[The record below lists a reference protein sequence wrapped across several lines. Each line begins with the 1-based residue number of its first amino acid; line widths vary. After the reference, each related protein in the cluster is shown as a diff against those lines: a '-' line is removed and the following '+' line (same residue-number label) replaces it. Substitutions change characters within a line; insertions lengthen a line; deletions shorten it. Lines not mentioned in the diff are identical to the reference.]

1 MHRAF
6 SELTIK
12 SADDDRREIE
22 GVASTPEV
30 DRVGDI
36 VVSEGLRFKNPAPL
50 LLYHK
55 HDKPVG
61 RVWFDKPTKQGVRFR
76 AHIPKVEDAG
86 ALKERVDEAWQ
97 SVKLGL
103 LKWVSIGFSPD
114 EDAIDF
120 IGTGFKFNKAELLE
134 LSLVSVPAN
143 RSATVDQVRGYIKS
157 LDAEHLAAIGESE
170 APKPNQTGVSVKPRA
185 VVKATSPRNVMK
197 KTTAEQIN
205 AFEATRAAKQARMNE
220 LMEAAADKGETLGE
234 AEAQEYDAI
243 EAEVKSVD
251 EHLVRLNALQR
262 AQAAAAQP
270 VVASVAQPVVASP
283 VITVHEQTPP
293 GVGFARMAIAGAASY
308 VRQRSGILTPPS
320 MVAKQYWPSDG
331 RVHTA
336 LVAKET
342 IVGGTTTHATNAGPL
357 VDQTNLASEFIEF
370 LRPRTLLGQFGQGSV
385 PSLRRVPFNIR
396 YVEQTSG
403 GNGYWVGQGAGKPLT
418 GYDFEADTLLF
429 TKVAAI
435 SVITQELARFSSPSA
450 ELRVRD
456 SLVESLREKLDRDF
470 VDPGLAAVTGVNPAS
485 ITNGVTP
492 LSSAGTS
499 ADNIRTDVQ
508 NLMEEFVVA
517 NLDPTSAVFI
527 MPQTLALAASLMVN
541 DFGTPEFP
549 GLTMRGGFLAG
560 IPVITSQYCVDV
572 SSGAGNLVILVN
584 ANDVFLADDG
594 NVTVDV
600 STEAS
605 LQMSNTPTINSGTAT
620 AASLVSMWQTN
631 SIAIRAER
639 EIHWKKR
646 RAAAVSY
653 MDDVNWG
660 SIGSPS

>member
-1 MHRAF
+1 MFRAY
-6 SELTIK
+6 SLLELK
-12 SADDDRREIE
+12 SVDAEQRVIE
-22 GVASTPEV
+22 GIASTPST
-30 DRVGDI
+30 DRVGD
-36 VVSEGLRFKNPAPL
+36 VVVPEGASFKLPLPL
-50 LLYHK
+50 LWQHR
-55 HDKPVG
+55 HDQPIGHVTHAT
-61 RVWFDKPTKQGVRFR
+61 VTKAGIKIR
-76 AHIPKVEDAG
+76 AQIAKDVLPRIE
-86 ALKERVDEAWQ
+86 EAWALIK
-97 SVKLGL
+97 SGL
-103 LKWVSIGFSPD
+103 VRGLSIGFRPTAD
-114 EDAIDF
+114 PEPIK
-120 IGTGFKFNKAELLE
+120 GTFGVKFTAWEWME
-134 LSLVSVPAN
+134 LSAVTIPAN
-143 RSATVDQVRGYIKS
+143 ADASIASIKS

-170 APKPNQTGVSVKPRA
+170 ATKPNQTGVSVPRRA
-185 VVKATSPRNVMK
+185 VVKATSLRNVMK

-234 AEAQEYDAI
+234 AEAQEYDGL
-243 EAEVKSVD
+243 EAEVKSID

-262 AQAAAAQP
+262 AQVAAAQP
-270 VVASVAQPVVASP
+270 VVATVPQAVVASP

-293 GVGFARMAIAGAASY
+293 GIGFARMAIAGAASF
-308 VRQRSGILTPPS
+308 VRQRQGIVTPPS

-370 LRPRTLLGQFGQGSV
+370 LRPRTILGQFGQGSV

-560 IPVITSQYCVDV
+560 IPVITSQYCTDV

-620 AASLVSMWQTN
+620 SAQLVSMWQTN

-646 RAAAVSY
+646 RSAAVSY